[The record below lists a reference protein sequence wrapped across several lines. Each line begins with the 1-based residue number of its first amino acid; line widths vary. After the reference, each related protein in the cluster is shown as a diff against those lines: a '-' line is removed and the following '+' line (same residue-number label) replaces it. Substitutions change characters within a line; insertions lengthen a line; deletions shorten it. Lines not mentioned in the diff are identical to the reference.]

1 LEFEIGTEAARES
14 AGVTDQ
20 LTLNQA
26 RWLGTHFV
34 LASNDG
40 FVHGQED
47 LMFKIPQI
55 FAKAQ
60 EIRPK
65 SESVSHHLPE
75 RGYWKRASL
84 SLRIVRI
91 SPVGEE
97 VDSND
102 EPVTIHQ
109 IPLLIGRR
117 SRDYMTLGTSPAYFV
132 EDRMPYNVSRK
143 HCSIEWCDDQ
153 LEVID
158 QGSSLGTEVNG
169 CRIGTAA
176 GQMRAPL
183 RMGDNEIV
191 LGCSKRGQ
199 CFRITVCRPAD

>member
-1 LEFEIGTEAARES
+1 
-14 AGVTDQ
+14 
-20 LTLNQA
+20 
-26 RWLGTHFV
+26 
-34 LASNDG
+34 
-40 FVHGQED
+40 
-47 LMFKIPQI
+47 MFKIPQI

-75 RGYWKRASL
+75 RGYWKRTGL

-91 SPVGEE
+91 SPIGE
-97 VDSND
+97 VLDSND
-102 EPVTIHQ
+102 EPVTIRH

-117 SRDYMTLGTSPAYFV
+117 SRDYTSLGTNPSYFV
-132 EDRMPYNVSRK
+132 EDRSPYNVSRK

-158 QGSSLGTEVNG
+158 QGSSLGSEVNG

-199 CFRITVCRPAD
+199 RFRITVCRQAD